1 LALFETALVSLVE
14 SYGQLGLTAVMI
26 IQTIVAPI
34 PSEALLV
41 FAGAVM
47 DVWEVLIFGGTG
59 LIIGSVIAF
68 YIARKGGRPVVNVII
83 GKKWTTMM
91 DDWIS
96 RNGVKSILLTR
107 IVPVIPFDLVS
118 YVSGITK
125 IRFVDYLVVTII
137 GAIPRILI
145 LAYMG
150 DYFGNVFIQLGGTI
164 EIIFVLGIAGFIVLA
179 YLDRKGYIGKLGNTI
194 IGKLVK
200 KVWRR

>member
-1 LALFETALVSLVE
+1 MFETALVSLVE
-14 SYGQLGLTAVMI
+14 SYGQIGLTLVMI

-34 PSEALLV
+34 PSEALLI

-47 DVWEVLIFGGTG
+47 NIWDVLVFGGSG
-59 LIIGSVIAF
+59 LIIGSAIAF
-68 YIARKGGRPVVNVII
+68 FIARKGGRPVVNVII
-83 GKKWTTMM
+83 GKKWTDTM

-107 IVPVIPFDLVS
+107 LIPVIPFDLVS
-118 YVSGITK
+118 YVSGVTK
-125 IRFVDYLVVTII
+125 IRFVDYMIVTVI
-137 GAIPRILI
+137 GAIPRVFI

-164 EIIFVLGIAGFIVLA
+164 EIIFVGGIAGFIVLA

-194 IGKLVK
+194 LGKLVK
-200 KVWRR
+200 KIWKR